1 MSSLLVYL
9 AALLFSQITFNMKCL
24 CRARWLK
31 SALWALVRRDNLLTT
46 PLSAKH
52 TATTPL
58 LPNPPLEPGNLSAEL
73 TASWYFWSLTSQL
86 KKTMWNISPGNRVA
100 KPRSAERCTAWRRG
114 TCGAQRA
121 AGRRPASASLT
132 ELYPLAHF
140 KTCSFIAAVPRIK
153 HRYLL
158 HNSHR
163 GLDELRWCPS
173 EACGLLNVTDSSRPR
188 GGALFLLLP

>member
-86 KKTMWNISPGNRVA
+86 KKNYVKYFPR
-100 KPRSAERCTAWRRG
+100 KPRGEAKKCRKVYGMEKRDLWCTACRWKKA
-114 TCGAQRA
+114 CQRFTDWA
-121 AGRRPASASLT
+121 LSFS
-132 ELYPLAHF
+132 PLQNVLF
-140 KTCSFIAAVPRIK
+140 YCSC
-153 HRYLL
+153 
-158 HNSHR
+158 S
-163 GLDELRWCPS
+163 
-173 EACGLLNVTDSSRPR
+173 TD
-188 GGALFLLLP
+188 